1 MSLVVNTNLT
11 SLVTQNYLSTT
22 QSQLAQATTRLASG
36 LRINSAADDAAG
48 YSISQRMTAQVNGDN
63 TAIQNTNNAVSL
75 AQTAEGSLAQITS
88 NLQSVR
94 NLAVEAA
101 NATNSTSDRQS
112 LNNEAQQLLSEVD
125 RVASSASFNG
135 VKLLDGSF
143 TGQQFQVGANAGDTI
158 TIGSISSARIGSI
171 GTATTYTATSTTT
184 LTAIAAGGGSA
195 AGGLTINGVNVGA
208 SASASASDVASAIN
222 SSNAGVTASAQTV
235 ATGAFAAQASGSI
248 NTGDL
253 VINGTSVV
261 GSFSSAA
268 GLATLINA
276 QVSGVTASI
285 SGGDL
290 QLTSADGNTITASV
304 TANGSALTG
313 LNASAANTGVAG
325 SVTQSANEVAISSN
339 SNAAFSVTAGTGG
352 SAGFAAGTAAAS
364 SATTGT
370 ALSGLDMSTVAGAT
384 AALTA
389 IDNAL
394 NTVNTSNASLGAYQ
408 NRFQSAVQSLQTE
421 SQNLTAAR
429 STIED
434 TDFAATTA
442 AETRASVLQ
451 QAGVAVLGQANS
463 QPQQILSLLQHL

>member
-11 SLVTQNYLSTT
+11 SIVTQNYLSTT

-48 YSISQRMTAQVNGDN
+48 YAISQRMTAQVNGDN

-112 LNNEAQQLLSEVD
+112 LNNEAQQLLQEVD
-125 RVASSASFNG
+125 RVATNASFNG

-158 TIGSISSARIGSI
+158 TIGSISSARIGSLGQSLQAQTSGAVVAGSAVASAGKFLVDGVDI
-171 GTATTYTATSTTT
+171 YTANGGNAIAGDAQQLANAVNSANIVGVTATAAATSYTGGNVTDSGAAHSGTIVINGVATSAVTETGSSATDQANYVSAINAISAATGVSATVSGGAIKLAAVDGRNIAVSQTGTLVAGDTGLAAQTNYSTLTITSTNSTPLTTSGASATATS
-184 LTAIAAGGGSA
+184 LAAS
-195 AGGLTINGVNVGA
+195 T
-208 SASASASDVASAIN
+208 
-222 SSNAGVTASAQTV
+222 NAAQT
-235 ATGAFAAQASGSI
+235 
-248 NTGDL
+248 
-253 VINGTSVV
+253 GTSLAALDI
-261 GSFSSAA
+261 SSVNGANTALNSLDAA
-268 GLATLINA
+268 
-276 QVSGVTASI
+276 
-285 SGGDL
+285 
-290 QLTSADGNTITASV
+290 
-304 TANGSALTG
+304 
-313 LNASAANTGVAG
+313 LNA
-325 SVTQSANEVAISSN
+325 I
-339 SNAAFSVTAGTGG
+339 
-352 SAGFAAGTAAAS
+352 
-364 SATTGT
+364 
-370 ALSGLDMSTVAGAT
+370 
-384 AALTA
+384 
-389 IDNAL
+389 
-394 NTVNTSNASLGAYQ
+394 NTSNASLGAYQ